1 MPTPLQPTSDRFA
14 TETRFRLVVQVPE
27 NDAET
32 LRDAARGQVPLVW
45 GDYDHVAFE
54 SQPGRQHFRS
64 LPGGRNAPTAA
75 AVEVPASNSRSS
87 CPQIRRWQPA

>member
-32 LRDAARGQVPLVW
+32 LRDAARGRCRWFGATTTMSPSRASRVGSTSAPSPV
-45 GDYDHVAFE
+45 
-54 SQPGRQHFRS
+54 
-64 LPGGRNAPTAA
+64 GGTHPPRPPSKS
-75 AVEVPASNSRSS
+75 PASNSRSS